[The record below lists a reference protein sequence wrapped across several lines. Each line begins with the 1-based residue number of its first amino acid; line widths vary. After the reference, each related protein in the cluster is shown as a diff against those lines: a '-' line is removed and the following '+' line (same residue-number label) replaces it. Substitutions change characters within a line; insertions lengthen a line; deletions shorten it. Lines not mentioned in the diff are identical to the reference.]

1 MIVRTHISGV
11 PMKLMRLPIKRS
23 GSTKEDG
30 FTLVEILVTLAILAA
45 ILPALLNA
53 FASAARNQ
61 ALSDNSTTA
70 LYLLKFQMAQIEM
83 EGFPDVG
90 EASGEFGENSRYHWD
105 SVVEDIESEEIEN
118 VRRVQVTVTWIHKSR
133 ERSMSMTTFVADRQK
148 SQTQTQQGQQ
158 QGGGR

>member
-1 MIVRTHISGV
+1 
-11 PMKLMRLPIKRS
+11 MKLMRLPIKHS
-23 GSTKEDG
+23 VPTTENG

-45 ILPALLNA
+45 VLPALLNA

-90 EASGEFGENSRYHWD
+90 EASGEFGENSRYRWD
-105 SVVEDIESEEIEN
+105 SVIEDVESEEIEN
-118 VRRVQVTVTWIHKSR
+118 VRRIQVTVTWIHKSR

>member
-1 MIVRTHISGV
+1 
-11 PMKLMRLPIKRS
+11 MKLPIKRS
-23 GSTKEDG
+23 VSTKEDG
-30 FTLVEILVTLAILAA
+30 FMLVEILVTLAIMAA
-45 ILPALLNA
+45 VLPALLNA

-90 EASGEFGENSRYHWD
+90 EASGEFGENSRYRWD
-105 SVVEDIESEEIEN
+105 SIIEDIESEEIEN
-118 VRRVQVTVTWIHKSR
+118 IRRVQVTVTWIHKNR

>member
-1 MIVRTHISGV
+1 MIVHTHFGV
-11 PMKLMRLPIKRS
+11 PIKFMKLPLKRS
-23 GSTKEDG
+23 GQTRDGG

-45 ILPALLNA
+45 VLPALLNA
-53 FASAARNQ
+53 FATAARNQ
-61 ALSDNSTTA
+61 ALSDNTTTA

-90 EASGEFGENSRYHWD
+90 EASGEFGENSRYSWN
-105 SVVEDIESEEIEN
+105 SIIQDIESEEIEN
-118 VRRVQVTVTWIHKSR
+118 VRRVQVTVTWLHKNR

>member
-1 MIVRTHISGV
+1 
-11 PMKLMRLPIKRS
+11 MKLPIKCS
-23 GSTKEDG
+23 GASTREDG

-45 ILPALLNA
+45 VLPALLNA

-83 EGFPDVG
+83 QGFPDVG
-90 EASGEFGENSRYHWD
+90 EASGEFGENSRYSWN
-105 SVVEDIESEEIEN
+105 SIIEDIESEEIEN

-158 QGGGR
+158 GGGR

>member
-1 MIVRTHISGV
+1 
-11 PMKLMRLPIKRS
+11 MRLPIKRS

-45 ILPALLNA
+45 VLPALLNA

-90 EASGEFGENSRYHWD
+90 EASGEFGENSRYRWD
-105 SVVEDIESEEIEN
+105 SVVEDIESEDIEN

-133 ERSMSMTTFVADRQK
+133 ERSMAMTTFVADRQK
-148 SQTQTQQGQQ
+148 SQTQTQQAQQ

>member
-1 MIVRTHISGV
+1 
-11 PMKLMRLPIKRS
+11 MRLPIKCSMPAR
-23 GSTKEDG
+23 EDG

-45 ILPALLNA
+45 VLPALLNA

-90 EASGEFGENSRYHWD
+90 ETSGEFGENSRYHWNAII
-105 SVVEDIESEEIEN
+105 EDIESEEIEN
-118 VRRVQVTVTWIHKSR
+118 VRRVQVTVTWQHKNR

-148 SQTQTQQGQQ
+148 SQT
-158 QGGGR
+158 